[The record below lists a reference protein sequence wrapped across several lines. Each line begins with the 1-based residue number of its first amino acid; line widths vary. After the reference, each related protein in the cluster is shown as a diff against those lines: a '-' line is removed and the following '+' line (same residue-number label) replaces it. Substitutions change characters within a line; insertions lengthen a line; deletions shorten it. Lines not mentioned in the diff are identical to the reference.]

1 MILVDKHYAPIRRT
15 SQQNTC
21 ADLQQRVPV
30 RFLPI
35 AINHS
40 NRIISAIRPHITSD
54 DALTG
59 GHIYVGRDEAAD
71 FGVVVAGGEIV
82 EAGFGIVVIT
92 AITERVVRAKCSC
105 QGAGGGYQLAPR
117 IVDIFYHTHAAFVH
131 KAHYIILAVSQIIV
145 LRAVVVHG
153 YRLAVGIVAEQQRF
167 SRRYLR
173 HEQTAVVAER
183 CGHSVYCLARAYAL
197 FVIGVACGQT
207 VAG

>member
-21 ADLQQRVPV
+21 AGLRQRVPV

-40 NRIISAIRPHITSD
+40 NRIIQTIRPHIAAE

-59 GHIYVGRDEAAD
+59 GHIYVGRDEAAN
-71 FGVVVAGGEIV
+71 FWVVVAGGEIV
-82 EAGFGIVVIT
+82 EAGFGIVVVT

-131 KAHYIILAVSQIIV
+131 KANYIILAVSQIIV

-153 YRLAVGIVAEQQRF
+153 YCLTVGIVAEQQRF
-167 SRRYLR
+167 FRRCIQSTYK
-173 HEQTAVVAER
+173 AI
-183 CGHSVYCLARAYAL
+183 SW
-197 FVIGVACGQT
+197 
-207 VAG
+207 